1 MLALCCVGCG
11 RFGFDEPRLEGARS
25 RPGAARGS
33 DTASATSA
41 DSDASAAGGG
51 APGSGS
57 SNGGGSNGG
66 ASNGGTAT
74 GGSGGGTGPETDAGS
89 TTPNPEADAGSPLV
103 DAALPEPD
111 LLPLPNDIVCS
122 SFTGLL
128 ACNNFSGSASG
139 VSVSTETFGPGA
151 SATTDEFFSGRTTGD
166 MEGAHLS
173 ATFTA
178 ISSGALYLRFSAFVP
193 SSFPIAGINL
203 ASIGDPS
210 SGGDFGVDL
219 NLVSDG
225 HVEIKTSGDG
235 AVSAA
240 SSTYTLPRDR
250 WLCVLLKVED
260 IDNTT
265 GRVHVLIDNTQI
277 IAANDVDTL
286 PAGSV
291 TGASAGIDWTFFNQG
306 PAAVY
311 VDNFVLTR
319 DHPGN
324 CP

>member
-1 MLALCCVGCG
+1 VGCG
-11 RFGFDEPRLEGARS
+11 RFGFDEPRVEAAQIRPVGA
-25 RPGAARGS
+25 GGNEGS

-41 DSDASAAGGG
+41 DSEAGAAGGG
-51 APGSGS
+51 GS
-57 SNGGGSNGG
+57 SSGGAANGG
-66 ASNGGTAT
+66 AVAGD
-74 GGSGGGTGPETDAGS
+74 SGGGTGTGPDTDAGS
-89 TTPNPEADAGSPLV
+89 TPNPEGDAGSPPV
-103 DAALPEPD
+103 DIELPEPD

-122 SFTGLL
+122 SFTGLV
-128 ACNNFSGSASG
+128 ACNNFNGSASG
-139 VSVSTETFGPGA
+139 VSVSTVSFGLGA
-151 SATTDEFFSGRTTGD
+151 SAVTDELFSGSTKND

-173 ATFTA
+173 ATFNA
-178 ISSGALYLRFSAFVP
+178 ISTGALYLRFSAFVP

-219 NLVSDG
+219 NLVDNG

-235 AVSAA
+235 AVNAA

-265 GRVHVLIDNTQI
+265 GRAHVLIDNTQI

-319 DHPGN
+319 EHPGN